1 MNTGD
6 LITITAHGIEAT
18 PAEVAG
24 VHTVDELPDVAAIE
38 LAQRQPWLRPPRRS
52 DVQAILREMGVTHV
66 AAITHLHDGKPVV
79 FVALEFGRAGW
90 FDLKGTR
97 LIIEPRE
104 EATCT

>member
-1 MNTGD
+1 
-6 LITITAHGIEAT
+6 
-18 PAEVAG
+18 
-24 VHTVDELPDVAAIE
+24 
-38 LAQRQPWLRPPRRS
+38 
-52 DVQAILREMGVTHV
+52 MGVTHV